1 MSRASTHQ
9 LGWILLLAGSLC
21 GCAMPN
27 FGKQA
32 ATKTDGPPPA
42 QCTVEFKP
50 VKGSPSTTQVDIPAD
65 ATVQQVMARSGAA
78 RKYSRA
84 KLDLYR
90 QLPNGQ
96 WHNMGVKYD
105 VSSKKVD
112 PLHDYHVQAG
122 DRLVVSEDAS
132 DMLDDMMKSTLGS
145 FNRR

>member
-9 LGWILLLAGSLC
+9 LGWILMLAGLALC

-27 FGKQA
+27 FGKPA

-50 VKGSPSTTQVDIPAD
+50 VKGASSTTQVEIPAD
-65 ATVQQVMARSGAA
+65 ASVQQVVALSGAA

-105 VSSKKVD
+105 VTSRRVD
-112 PLHDYHVQAG
+112 PLHDYHVQPG
-122 DRLVVSEDAS
+122 DRLVVSEDSS
-132 DMLDDMMKSTLGS
+132 DMFDDMLKSSLGP
-145 FNRR
+145 FGK